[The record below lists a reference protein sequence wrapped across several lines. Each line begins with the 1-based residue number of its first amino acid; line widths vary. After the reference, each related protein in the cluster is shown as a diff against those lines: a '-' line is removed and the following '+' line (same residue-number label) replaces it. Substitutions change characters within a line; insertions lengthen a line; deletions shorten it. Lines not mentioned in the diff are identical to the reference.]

1 MNYKIIINEKSLLD
15 FIDFLPNLKNNE
27 CFYVVLMS
35 RAKYAPGIVLSSGQT
50 QLKRFT
56 SNKEHLFSKIKQLE
70 CPIGSYTYKG
80 QTLPQESLALY
91 INPNPRDLEKAAKNS
106 LIKLAHLITK
116 PYTGY
121 NPYTEILSEI
131 QTAHSRKPYMD
142 FDFDNIEPSNVI
154 GVLQEKDIINLDAVT
169 IVKTKGGF
177 HLLVEVQKIQTK
189 YQKSWYQSIAKID
202 GVDMKGDGLLPIPGC
217 SQGNFSPYMFP
228 AVSPQLIDVS
238 GSL

>member
-1 MNYKIIINEKSLLD
+1 MNTNYKIILDEERLKS
-15 FIDFLPNLKNNE
+15 FIDWLPELSNKE
-27 CFYVVLMS
+27 AYYVCLFA

-56 SNKEHLFSKIKQLE
+56 SNKEHLLSKIKQLE
-70 CPIGSYTYKG
+70 CPVGSYTYKG
-80 QTLPQESLALY
+80 QALPQESLALY

-106 LIKLAHLITK
+106 LIKLAHLVTK

-121 NPYTEILSEI
+121 NPHTEILSEI

-142 FDFDNIEPSNVI
+142 FDFDNTDPN
-154 GVLQEKDIINLDAVT
+154 DIIKIIDDLDIVNLDALT

-177 HLLVEVQKIQTK
+177 HLLVEHQKIQNK
-189 YQKSWYQSIAKID
+189 YQKSWYQSISKMD

-217 SQGNFSPYMFP
+217 SQGNFSPYLFP
-228 AVSPQLIDVS
+228 AVSPQLVEQKT
-238 GSL
+238 

>member
-1 MNYKIIINEKSLLD
+1 MNTNYKIILD
-15 FIDFLPNLKNNE
+15 EERLKTFIDWLPELSNKE
-27 CFYVVLMS
+27 AYYVCLFA

-56 SNKEHLFSKIKQLE
+56 SNKEHLLSKIKQLE
-70 CPIGSYTYKG
+70 CPVGSYTYKG

-106 LIKLAHLITK
+106 LIKLAHLVTK

-121 NPYTEILSEI
+121 NPHTEILSEI

-142 FDFDNIEPSNVI
+142 FDFDNTDPNNII
-154 GVLQEKDIINLDAVT
+154 KTIDDLDIVNLDAIT

-177 HLLVEVQKIQTK
+177 HLLVEVQKIQNK
-189 YQKSWYQSIAKID
+189 YQKSWYQSIAKMD
-202 GVDMKGDGLLPIPGC
+202 GVDMKGYGLLPVPGC
-217 SQGNFSPYMFP
+217 TQGNFSPHFILKDL
-228 AVSPQLIDVS
+228 VFF
-238 GSL
+238 